1 MVRPRESNP
10 RPPALQSNA
19 LPTEL
24 FLPRFSSLCFIHYV
38 PKLTHFFSCISLTP
52 ILGQCLASA
61 ANDKVVVTY
70 VKGDVYDTAEINAG
84 VSVSKML
91 IQGCTIVVLT

>member
-24 FLPRFSSLCFIHYV
+24 ILPRFGFSFINIQAFLKKKSRGGSNNGGRIRGTNYIQSYLFQGQAFHL
-38 PKLTHFFSCISLTP
+38 KLTL
-52 ILGQCLASA
+52 
-61 ANDKVVVTY
+61 Y
-70 VKGDVYDTAEINAG
+70 RY
-84 VSVSKML
+84 
-91 IQGCTIVVLT
+91 

>member
-1 MVRPRESNP
+1 M
-10 RPPALQSNA
+10 
-19 LPTEL
+19 
-24 FLPRFSSLCFIHYV
+24 
-38 PKLTHFFSCISLTP
+38 TP

-91 IQGCTIVVLT
+91 IQDCTIVVLTQKNPINKAVLEQNHVFIGQKYMAH